1 MIDITTIINTCY
13 ETTSSL
19 RVIANYSHIIPV
31 VLALILGSFVFIKT
45 KFDLLSK
52 IFLAFIITFSIWLIG
67 DVIIWTSNNY
77 YLVYAIWSFLLY
89 IEILFYILGLYFAI
103 VFVRKSDINI
113 IYKMVLFLSTLIP
126 FIFTITQK
134 SVEGFNYPVCEA
146 FNSYFLDNY
155 KLIYEG
161 IILVIILILAIT
173 PFFKKFSWKQI
184 LVNLIVLGSMF
195 LFLSIFGITEYLA
208 GVTGNYEMN
217 LYSLFLLP
225 VLLVAIIYSVFELDI
240 FNVKI
245 LGTHYLVV
253 GLMVLMGGQLFFI
266 TSTTNKLL
274 TILTIVLLAGL
285 SVILFRNL
293 KRESDQRVQIEKLNI
308 KLGELIKQRESLVHL
323 VTHKVKGS
331 FTRSKYIFA
340 GILDGTFGDIN
351 PEVKKRAEQG
361 LESDNAGIQ
370 TVDLVL
376 NVANMQNGLIK
387 YEMKPVDFRQLV
399 EQSIAEKKVAAEAKG
414 LKIESEIKDGVYG
427 VMGDAIWLKEA
438 INNLIDNSVK
448 YTNTGNL
455 FISLTDGNGKIK
467 FFVKD
472 TGVGITDEDKK
483 HLFTEGGRGKDS
495 VKMNV
500 NSTGYGL
507 YSVKLIVEA
516 HKGKVWAESEGADKG
531 STFYIEL
538 DAAA

>member
-77 YLVYAIWSFLLY
+77 YLVYAIWSFILY

-134 SVEGFNYPVCEA
+134 SVEGFNYTVCEA

-531 STFYIEL
+531 SSFYIEL